1 MIEMLEG
8 NAFHLATD
16 GTSYVICITDTG
28 HAEHIYY
35 GKKLR
40 DVRASLTAIREKRYM
55 VQRSAVP
62 VNEDNAEI
70 DLNDTLLEFS
80 SEGKGDYRIPLIA
93 ASWGESG
100 ERTIDLRFR
109 EAKQG
114 KGVKLALTSLPI
126 AKDRKDEAETLEL
139 VFDDRKS
146 GMRMT
151 LAYTVF
157 PSLDTITRRTIVEN
171 RGVSRITLRAVA
183 SAQLDFR
190 SSDMKVTSITGKWL
204 REAEAIERRIESGTI
219 ISESRRDRSSAE
231 ANPGFMLTDGRG
243 GCYICNLIYSGA
255 HRASFSL
262 TSDGMTHIVWGINPD
277 LFSWDLQKGSRFE
290 SPEAVMAYSEDGQA
304 EASARMHAFIR
315 SSICRGEWAERM
327 RPLMLNTWESVYY
340 NASEDKILEMAKGA
354 KGIGLEGVIVGDG
367 WFGARRSE
375 RTSLGDWHVNTMKFP
390 SGLFSLAQGIHR
402 LGLLFG
408 LWFEPECVSDRSELY
423 KTHPEWIIGR
433 SAEENAGRAGKEIL
447 NLTLP
452 AVQDWMIETLSST
465 IDRCRIDYIVW
476 DMTRSYSDIFS
487 QMGAWDGG
495 EFLHKYILGLYTVLG
510 ALGHRFP
517 SLYISTA
524 ASGGAR
530 FDLGMLSFSTSA
542 LISDDT
548 DPMDRASMLA
558 GISMLYPLS
567 AIETTVSPSPNA
579 ITRRIVDR
587 DTRFNIGAFGV
598 LSYAIDTAELSRV
611 EKTAFKAQIEFY
623 KGYRMLLQ
631 FGRIRVQ
638 EKGNRTIWTVS
649 NKDRSVILMLYLQR
663 ELKPNSDEEKLFVLD
678 ADEGYDYRIF
688 ARSHILSGQEAIS
701 YPQESECYT
710 VPGDALRWGGIS
722 LVEQVSGNGYRE
734 GMRMLGDCSSR
745 LYIIRRI
752 ED

>member
-1 MIEMLEG
+1 
-8 NAFHLATD
+8 
-16 GTSYVICITDTG
+16 
-28 HAEHIYY
+28 
-35 GKKLR
+35 
-40 DVRASLTAIREKRYM
+40 
-55 VQRSAVP
+55 
-62 VNEDNAEI
+62 
-70 DLNDTLLEFS
+70 
-80 SEGKGDYRIPLIA
+80 
-93 ASWGESG
+93 
-100 ERTIDLRFR
+100 
-109 EAKQG
+109 
-114 KGVKLALTSLPI
+114 
-126 AKDRKDEAETLEL
+126 
-139 VFDDRKS
+139 
-146 GMRMT
+146 
-151 LAYTVF
+151 
-157 PSLDTITRRTIVEN
+157 
-171 RGVSRITLRAVA
+171 
-183 SAQLDFR
+183 
-190 SSDMKVTSITGKWL
+190 
-204 REAEAIERRIESGTI
+204 
-219 ISESRRDRSSAE
+219 
-231 ANPGFMLTDGRG
+231 
-243 GCYICNLIYSGA
+243 
-255 HRASFSL
+255 
-262 TSDGMTHIVWGINPD
+262 
-277 LFSWDLQKGSRFE
+277 
-290 SPEAVMAYSEDGQA
+290 
-304 EASARMHAFIR
+304 
-315 SSICRGEWAERM
+315 
-327 RPLMLNTWESVYY
+327 MLNTWESVYY

-354 KGIGLEGVIVGDG
+354 KEIGLEGVIVGDG

-433 SAEENAGRAGKEIL
+433 SAEENAGRAGKEML

-487 QMGAWDGG
+487 QMGSWDGG

-598 LSYAIDTAELSRV
+598 LSYAIDTAELSRM